1 LIVNFLKGEKDNPK
15 INAILLIKGSLEDT
29 DYNHYK
35 NQLEELVSQLNE
47 KEMVFIFA
55 LLNTIK

>member
-15 INAILLIKGSLEDT
+15 INAILLVKGSLEDT

-35 NQLEELVSQLNE
+35 NQLEQLESQLNE

-55 LLNTIK
+55 KLNIFK

>member
-1 LIVNFLKGEKDNPK
+1 MIVNFLKGEKDNPK
-15 INAILLIKGSLEDT
+15 INAILLVKGSLEDT

-35 NQLEELVSQLNE
+35 NQLEQLESQLNE

-55 LLNTIK
+55 KLNIFK